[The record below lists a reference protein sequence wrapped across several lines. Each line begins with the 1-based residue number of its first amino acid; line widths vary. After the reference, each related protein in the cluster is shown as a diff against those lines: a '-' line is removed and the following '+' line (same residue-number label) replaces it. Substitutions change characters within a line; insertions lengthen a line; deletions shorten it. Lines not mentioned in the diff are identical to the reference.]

1 MVNKNNWEIYTSY
14 SKKLPFWVIDEQNK
28 PTYQAYDNFI
38 SNEMTFYNGTDLF
51 RYDERT
57 LDSLTIITKDP
68 DIKYISLDM
77 SSSTPIVSKPFL
89 YKEMNYYVERA
100 SFYAQGVWKLEF
112 KRDYITIWIQ
122 FLLTIMENSYLNN
135 IRTLTTRT
143 NLINDNYQFEDEKLK
158 ELPLKINGWNREELI
173 PANGVITRTKL
184 SNGKTQIVAN
194 YERMFSI
201 WETNL
206 TGRFK
211 TGQYTFEIPLVEGGD
226 QRTSFQE
233 YYVFNTEEYGMV
245 FIPRVNFSISEN
257 GGSEWIDISIRGI
270 GLTYRIYHPSLIE
283 GKLVN
288 GKWPTQFMGVFI
300 LPNWLTTSIDFDW
313 KMIKYVKEEN
323 SPFNYNFDRIMVFNF
338 GIDTK
343 QLMSINYNIPSQLKV
358 DITKNKKLNV
368 KDKFVS
374 FSILQVLPTY
384 LNYIN
389 EEINLQKY
397 PQFFDLENDIMNFK
411 FDFIFSGIGINTY
424 YTKYLPMENWIKTLP
439 NQLPSSTSQ
448 FAQFIQANQNTLQTG
463 IWVKKEEAKLN
474 ALNGVANSIV
484 GIAGAT
490 ISATGIGSVFRYG
503 GDMLTKA
510 YAQTTGSLGIAHGTN
525 QAIQG
530 ITNTVRAFNEVK
542 FEKARVKAK
551 YVDTFNSSTR
561 QINYAQAID
570 ALSKEFIENNICD
583 ILIYPIIENIEIY
596 NDTIVRSGNKT
607 YEYFKLENLLK
618 IPSERKYN
626 YFEINSENFFKETTN
641 YPQIWDHFT
650 FEQISLILD
659 WLENGIRLWK
669 TIGVE
674 YDYQE

>member
-38 SNEMTFYNGTDLF
+38 SNEMIFYNGTDLF

-89 YKEMNYYVERA
+89 YREMNYYVERA

-112 KRDYITIWIQ
+112 KRDYITLWIQ
-122 FLLTIMENSYLNN
+122 FLLTIMENGYLND

-158 ELPLKINGWNREELI
+158 ELPLKINGWNREELLPSNNI
-173 PANGVITRTKL
+173 ISTTKL
-184 SNGKTQIVAN
+184 SNGKTRFVMDYTKITTGWNIEKN
-194 YERMFSI
+194 YNISFEL
-201 WETNL
+201 ETISN
-206 TGRFK
+206 G
-211 TGQYTFEIPLVEGGD
+211 E

-233 YYVFNTEEYGMV
+233 YYVFNTELYGML
-245 FIPRVNFSISEN
+245 FIPKVDYRITN
-257 GGSEWIDISIRGI
+257 GGNFISIALKNNNPDLI
-270 GLTYRIYHPSLIE
+270 RIYHPSLIE
-283 GKLVN
+283 KYLVN
-288 GKWPTQFMGVFI
+288 FKWATQFMGI
-300 LPNWLTTSIDFDW
+300 YLLPNWLTTSISLGRVVDNIEVSIDGSSFTFTNL
-313 KMIKYVKEEN
+313 IHI
-323 SPFNYNFDRIMVFNF
+323 PF
-338 GIDTK
+338 GINTT
-343 QLMSINYNIPSQLKV
+343 QLITIDYQIPPQLKI

-374 FSILQVLPTY
+374 CSILQILPIY

-389 EEINLQKY
+389 GEINLQKY
-397 PQFFDLENDIMNFK
+397 PQFFDLENNIMRFK
-411 FDFIFSGIGINTY
+411 FDFIFSGVGISTY
-424 YTKYLPMENWIKTLP
+424 HSKYEPMENWIKTLP
-439 NQLPSSTSQ
+439 GQLPSSTSQ

-474 ALNGVANSIV
+474 ALNGVANSVV
-484 GIAGAT
+484 GIAGAA

-510 YAQTTGSLGIAHGTN
+510 YAQTTGSLGIVHGSD

-551 YVDTFNSSTR
+551 YADTFNSSTR

-570 ALSKEFIENNICD
+570 ALSKEVIENSVCD
-583 ILIYPIIENIEIY
+583 VLIFPIIENIEIY

-607 YEYFKLENLLK
+607 YEYFKLGNLLT
-618 IPSERKYN
+618 IPSDRKYN

-641 YPQIWDHFT
+641 FSQIWDHFT
-650 FEQISLILD
+650 FEQISLILE